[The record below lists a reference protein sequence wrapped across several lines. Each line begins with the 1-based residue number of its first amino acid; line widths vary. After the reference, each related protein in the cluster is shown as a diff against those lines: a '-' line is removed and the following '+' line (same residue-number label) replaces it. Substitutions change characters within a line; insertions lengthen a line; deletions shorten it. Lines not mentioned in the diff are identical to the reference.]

1 MRPFRKGPFARERL
15 LAVALVSA
23 AFVFFVFSGRR
34 EAGEEGAA
42 SAYAADFAKLQIEPI
57 GKGMKAPDF
66 SLETPE
72 GRRLGLGDFRGKVV
86 FLNFWAT
93 WCPSCIQEMPTMEV
107 LHRKFANRGLAI
119 VAVSYR
125 DSPEEARR
133 FTARHGLSFTVLLDR
148 DGEVLQRYGAWGLP
162 TTFLV
167 DRDGFLLGKAAGYRE
182 WDGEEATA
190 LFERLLGLSRKG

>member
-1 MRPFRKGPFARERL
+1 MRLRWNQTFPRERL
-15 LAVALVSA
+15 LAVPLVLA
-23 AFVFFVFSGRR
+23 AVVFLVLSGRR
-34 EAGEEGAA
+34 DTRDEGAP

-57 GKGMKAPDF
+57 GEGTRAPDF

-72 GRRLGLGDFRGKVV
+72 GKRLGLGDFRGRIV

-107 LHRKFANRGLAI
+107 LHRKFADRGL
-119 VAVSYR
+119 VVLAVSYR
-125 DSPEEARR
+125 DSAEEARR
-133 FTARHGLSFTVLLDR
+133 FVARHGLSFAVLLDR
-148 DGEVLQRYGAWGLP
+148 DGEVLQKYGAWALP

-182 WDGEEATA
+182 WDGEEALA
-190 LFERLLGLSRKG
+190 LFERLLAPREKG